1 MPKKLNFA
9 DHGDALLNYQA
20 PRGTNDILP
29 EDWPYWRHITATIER
44 LAGLYGFEHI
54 DPPAFEVTELFER
67 GAGAGADVM
76 VQKEMYTFE
85 DNGGNSL
92 TLRPE
97 FTAGIMRAYLEHGMK
112 VKPSPVKLYSMGP
125 IFRQERPQAGRYRQ
139 HTQWNVEVLGEID
152 PAVDFEVMSIAY
164 SLFAEFGFQNLAFQV
179 NSIGCPN
186 CRPAHIAALIEYF
199 SAHRSR
205 LNEIDQRRLEINPL
219 RLLDSKEES
228 VQGLIADAPRSID
241 YLCDE
246 CREHF
251 ATLRGYLDDAG
262 LSYTVNT
269 LLVRGFDYYTKTVF
283 EVWAEGIGAQA
294 AVCGGGR
301 YDGLIELLG
310 GPPTPGI
317 GFGSGIERQILTLKA
332 QGIVPPPLP
341 APRVQVS
348 YIGRDEIGRQAKQA
362 AVSLVSNLRAAG
374 IGAVLPFGDRSLK
387 SQLKSANRADV
398 AYVVIIGEGELTSG
412 RLTVRDLA
420 GGEQQEVDRSA
431 VVTWLQERLA

>member
-1 MPKKLNFA
+1 M
-9 DHGDALLNYQA
+9 HYQA

-54 DPPAFEVTELFER
+54 DPPVFEVTELFER

-76 VQKEMYTFE
+76 VQKEMYTFQ
-85 DNGGNSL
+85 DNGGVSL

-112 VKPSPVKLYSMGP
+112 VKPSPVKLYSVGP

-164 SLFAEFGFQNLAFQV
+164 RLFAELGFQNLAFQV

-186 CRPAHIAALIEYF
+186 CRPAHIAALVEYF

-205 LNEIDQRRLEINPL
+205 LNEIDRRRLELNPL

-228 VQGLIADAPRSID
+228 LQGLIADAPRSLD

-246 CREHF
+246 CRAHF

-348 YIGRDEIGRQAKQA
+348 YIGRDAIGRQAKQA

-387 SQLKSANRADV
+387 SQLKSANRANV
-398 AYVVIIGEGELTSG
+398 AFVVIIGEGELASG
-412 RLTVRDLA
+412 RLTVRRLA
-420 GGEQQEVDRSA
+420 DGEQQEVDRSA
-431 VVTWLQERLA
+431 VVAWLQERLA

>member
-1 MPKKLNFA
+1 ML
-9 DHGDALLNYQA
+9 YQA

-29 EDWPYWRHITATIER
+29 EDWPYWRHITSTIER
-44 LAGLYGFEHI
+44 LAGLYGFERI
-54 DPPAFEVTELFER
+54 DPPIFEDTDLFER

-85 DNGGNSL
+85 DNGENSL

-112 VKPSPVKLYSMGP
+112 VKPSPVKLYSIGP

-139 HTQWNVEVLGEID
+139 HTQWNVEALGELD

-164 SLFAEFGFQNLAFQV
+164 NLFADLGFQGLAFQV
-179 NSIGCPN
+179 NSIGCPA
-186 CRPAHIAALIEYF
+186 CRPSHIAALVEYF
-199 SAHRSR
+199 SAHRDN
-205 LNEIDQRRLEINPL
+205 LNEIDQQRLALNPL
-219 RLLDSKEES
+219 RLLDSKEEAM
-228 VQGLIADAPRSID
+228 QGLIEDAPRSID

-251 ATLRGYLDDAG
+251 AALRGYLDDAG
-262 LSYTVNT
+262 VAYTVNT
-269 LLVRGFDYYTKTVF
+269 RLVRGFDYYTKTVF

-332 QGIVPPPLP
+332 QGIIPPPVP
-341 APRVQVS
+341 APQVQVS
-348 YIGRDEIGRQAKQA
+348 YTGRDEIGRQAKQA
-362 AVSLVSNLRAAG
+362 AVSLVSELRRAG

-387 SQLKSANRADV
+387 SQLKSANRANV
-398 AYVVIIGEGELTSG
+398 AFVVIIGEGELASG
-412 RLTVRDLA
+412 QLTVRSLA
-420 GGEQQEVDRSA
+420 DGQQQPVDRGA
-431 VVTWLQERLA
+431 VVAWLQERLS

>member
-1 MPKKLNFA
+1 MT
-9 DHGDALLNYQA
+9 YQA

-164 SLFAEFGFQNLAFQV
+164 SLFAELGFQNLAFQV

-186 CRPAHIAALIEYF
+186 CRPTHIAALIEYF

-387 SQLKSANRADV
+387 SQLKSANRADA
-398 AYVVIIGEGELTSG
+398 AYVVIIREGELAGG
-412 RLTVRDLA
+412 RLTVRSLA
-420 GGEQQEVDRSA
+420 DGEQQEVDRSA
-431 VVTWLQERLA
+431 VVAWLQERLA

>member
-1 MPKKLNFA
+1 MT
-9 DHGDALLNYQA
+9 YQA

-164 SLFAEFGFQNLAFQV
+164 SLFAELGFQNLAFQV

-186 CRPAHIAALIEYF
+186 CRPTHIAALIEYF

-387 SQLKSANRADV
+387 SQLKSANRADA
-398 AYVVIIGEGELTSG
+398 AYVVIIGEGELAGG
-412 RLTVRDLA
+412 RLTVRSLA
-420 GGEQQEVDRSA
+420 DGEQQEVDRSA
-431 VVTWLQERLA
+431 VVAWLQERLA

>member
-1 MPKKLNFA
+1 ML
-9 DHGDALLNYQA
+9 YQA

-29 EDWPYWRHITATIER
+29 EDWPYWRHITSTIER
-44 LAGLYGFEHI
+44 LAGLYGFERI
-54 DPPAFEVTELFER
+54 DPPIFEVTDLFER

-76 VQKEMYTFE
+76 VQKEMYTFA
-85 DNGGNSL
+85 DNGDNSL

-112 VKPSPVKLYSMGP
+112 VKPSPVKLYSIGP
-125 IFRQERPQAGRYRQ
+125 IFRQERPQAGRFRQ
-139 HTQWNVEVLGEID
+139 HTQWNVEVLGELD
-152 PAVDFEVMSIAY
+152 PSVDFEVMSIAY
-164 SLFAEFGFQNLAFQV
+164 SLFADLGFQGLAFQV

-186 CRPAHIAALIEYF
+186 CRPSHIAALVEYF
-199 SAHRSR
+199 SAHRDK
-205 LNEIDQRRLEINPL
+205 LNEIDQQRLALNPL

-228 VQGLIADAPRSID
+228 VQELIEGAPRSID

-251 ATLRGYLDDAG
+251 ARLRGYLDSASV
-262 LSYTVNT
+262 SYTVNT
-269 LLVRGFDYYTKTVF
+269 RLVRGFDYYTKTVF

-332 QGIVPPPLP
+332 QGIVPPPVP
-341 APRVQVS
+341 APQVQVS

-362 AVSLVSNLRAAG
+362 AVSLVSELRGAG

-387 SQLKSANRADV
+387 SQLKSANRAAV
-398 AYVVIIGEGELTSG
+398 AFVVIVGEGELASG
-412 RLTVRDLA
+412 QLTVRNLVD
-420 GGEQQEVDRSA
+420 GQQQPVDRAA
-431 VVTWLQERLA
+431 VVAWLREKLA